1 MQEEET
7 QSKAI
12 VSTFVPELNLRKDE
26 YNEVWKKREE
36 SGDDLLQRPYSDIIY
51 SEQMTDM
58 ENELKKI
65 VDEMMR
71 SELQLLQVLIL
82 KYLLLLVL
90 KIKI

>member
-26 YNEVWKKREE
+26 YNEVWKKKEE
-36 SGDDLLQRPYSDIIY
+36 TDKDLLQRPYHDIIY
-51 SEQMTDM
+51 SEQMADM
-58 ENELKKI
+58 ENELKKV

-71 SELQLLQVLIL
+71 SELQLLQVKI
-82 KYLLLLVL
+82 YLT
-90 KIKI
+90 